1 MLEQLAIC
9 MVNNGK
15 ISIIHE
21 DNLYKIMI
29 MFKEFV
35 ETLEKEYSSLE
46 QFEKDKDFI
55 KEILQRKMSSIF

>member
-1 MLEQLAIC
+1 

-15 ISIIHE
+15 INIIHE

>member
-1 MLEQLAIC
+1 
-9 MVNNGK
+9 
-15 ISIIHE
+15 
-21 DNLYKIMI
+21 MI

>member
-1 MLEQLAIC
+1 